1 MGQITTIAVERV
13 KNISKQEFIEKYYK
27 PQRPVLIE
35 KLAKDWDAYE
45 KWNLDYFQEH
55 AGDQKVPLYNS
66 EPTKG
71 KQNSAAPVKT
81 MKLYDYLEL
90 LKSQPTD
97 LRIFF
102 YNILDNMPELLEDI
116 KYPDIGLKF
125 FKRLP
130 VMFFGG
136 GGSRVL
142 PHYDM
147 DLSDL
152 VHFHFHGHKAVTLF
166 SPKQTKYLYKVPFA
180 VHNLEAIDMD
190 NPDFSKYPALQK
202 AQGIYAEMKHGDALY
217 MPSGYWHY
225 IKYLDGGFS
234 ITLRSLPRHPVRFV
248 KMLANVFAMRPFENV
263 MRKLWGERW
272 VNYKEKRVLTR
283 TNKKMAKSRNN
294 GALPQ

>member
-1 MGQITTIAVERV
+1 MGQISTISVERV
-13 KNISKQEFIEKYYK
+13 QNISKKEFVEKYYK
-27 PQRPVLIE
+27 PQRPVIIE
-35 KLAKDWDAYE
+35 NLAKGWDAYE
-45 KWNLDYFQEH
+45 KWNIEYFQEH
-55 AGDQKVPLYNS
+55 AGDQTVPLYNS

-71 KQNSAAPVKT
+71 NQNSAAPVME

-90 LKSQPTD
+90 IKKEPTD

-102 YNILDNMPELLEDI
+102 YNILDNMPELLKDI
-116 KYPDIGLKF
+116 KYPDLGLKF

-152 VHFHFHGHKAVTLF
+152 IHFHFQGHKRVTLF
-166 SPKQTKYLYKVPFA
+166 SPEQTKYLYKVPFA
-180 VHNLEAIDMD
+180 VHNLESIDMD

-202 AQGIYAEMKHGDALY
+202 IEGILAEMKHGDGLY

-234 ITLRSLPRHPVRFV
+234 ITLRALPRQPVRLA
-248 KMLANVFAMRPFENV
+248 KMLGNVFGMRFFENS
-263 MRKLWGERW
+263 MRKLWGQNW
-272 VNYKEKRVLTR
+272 VNYKEARILR
-283 TNKKMAKSRNN
+283 ITNKRFEKEQKRNV
-294 GALPQ
+294 